1 MDKNWNIKFENLDLL
16 IFDLDGTLID
26 SNGVNNQLD
35 VELARSLGENK
46 RKVGIIMN
54 FIKFDKTNNKS
65 IAYDNDIKIGECEF
79 VESGETWNIIH
90 TEVSQ
95 SYQGQGIAKR
105 LVEDIIKNAK
115 INNKKL
121 IADCSYAEK
130 VLEKLNNKK

>member
-1 MDKNWNIKFENLDLL
+1 
-16 IFDLDGTLID
+16 
-26 SNGVNNQLD
+26 
-35 VELARSLGENK
+35 
-46 RKVGIIMN
+46 MN

-105 LVEDIIKNAK
+105 LVEEIIKNAK